1 MTDPHLCPG
10 CNIPAPDG
18 ICEGCGRVLHLGRF
32 LGLVTGITL
41 FLAVLLGFWCAT
53 S

>member
-1 MTDPHLCPG
+1 MTNLNLCLG

-18 ICEGCGRVLHLGRF
+18 ICDGCGRVLHLGRF
-32 LGLVTGITL
+32 LGLLAGAVL
-41 FLAVLLGFWCAT
+41 FLAALLGFWCAT